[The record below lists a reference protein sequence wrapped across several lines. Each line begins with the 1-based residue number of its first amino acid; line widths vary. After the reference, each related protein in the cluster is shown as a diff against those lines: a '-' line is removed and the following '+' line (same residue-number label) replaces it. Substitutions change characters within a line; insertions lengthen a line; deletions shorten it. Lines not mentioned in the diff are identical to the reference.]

1 MNRFTAFLADVFT
14 SKKAL
19 AALATLLVILLQ
31 ALGLPITEEM
41 ITNILLVVGP
51 YIVGQGIAD
60 NGKEAAK
67 VRSALELEMYGQPK
81 N

>member
-19 AALATLLVILLQ
+19 AALGTLLVIILQ
-31 ALGLPITEEM
+31 ALGLPITDEM
-41 ITNILLVVGP
+41 INKILYVVGP
-51 YIVGQGIAD
+51 YMVGQGIAD

-67 VRSALELEMYGQPK
+67 ATALLNIPPK
-81 N
+81 RFM

>member
-1 MNRFTAFLADVFT
+1 MDRFMADVFT

-31 ALGLPITEEM
+31 AMGLPITEEM
-41 ITNILLVVGP
+41 VNQILVIAGS

-60 NGKEAAK
+60 HGKEAAK
-67 VRSALELEMYGQPK
+67 VHAKAIQDTRTK
-81 N
+81 

>member
-41 ITNILLVVGP
+41 VQNILMVVGP
-51 YIVGQGIAD
+51 YMVGQGIAD
-60 NGKEAAK
+60 HGKEAAK
-67 VRSALELEMYGQPK
+67 VTALLHTPQK
-81 N
+81 RF

>member
-1 MNRFTAFLADVFT
+1 MNRLTAFLADVFT

-19 AALATLLVILLQ
+19 AALGTLLVILLQ

-60 NGKEAAK
+60 NGKGAAK
-67 VRSALELEMYGQPK
+67 IKAALELQLHDKPQ

>member
-1 MNRFTAFLADVFT
+1 MERFAAFLADVFT

-41 ITNILLVVGP
+41 IQNILLVVGP
-51 YIVGQGIAD
+51 YMVGQGIAD
-60 NGKEAAK
+60 NGKEAAR
-67 VRSALELEMYGQPK
+67 VNAQPHTPPK
-81 N
+81 RF